1 MIVLSG
7 TIGAGKTSLT
17 TMLAEHLGSE
27 ALYES
32 VDDNP
37 ILPLFYEDPKRY
49 GFLLQNYFLNKRL
62 DNIKDAQGSQ
72 LNVIDRSIFE
82 DLLLFK
88 LNADLDRATQTEVQ
102 IYGDLL
108 NNIME
113 QVDFS
118 DDAIVK
124 TPDLLIYIHV
134 SFDTML
140 ERIKKRGR
148 EYEQIENDPSLYNY
162 YKSLNERYVAWFEA
176 YDRSPKLSIDGDR
189 YDFVM
194 NNDAADQVLAIIDD
208 KINELGLKNN

>member
-118 DDAIVK
+118 DNAIVK

-134 SFDTML
+134 SFETML

-148 EYEQIENDPSLYNY
+148 DFEQIANDPSLYNY
-162 YKSLNERYVAWFEA
+162 YKSLNERYVAWFDS
-176 YDRSPKLSIDGDR
+176 YDRSPKLSIDGDQ
-189 YDFVM
+189 YDFVA
-194 NNDAADQVLAIIDD
+194 DDSAAKEVLALIDH
-208 KINELGLKNN
+208 KIAELGLKGN

>member
-1 MIVLSG
+1 
-7 TIGAGKTSLT
+7 
-17 TMLAEHLGSE
+17 
-27 ALYES
+27 
-32 VDDNP
+32 
-37 ILPLFYEDPKRY
+37 
-49 GFLLQNYFLNKRL
+49 L
-62 DNIKDAQGSQ
+62 DNIRDAQGSQ

-162 YKSLNERYVAWFEA
+162 YKSLNERYVAWFES

-189 YDFVM
+189 FDFVT
-194 NNDAADQVLAIIDD
+194 DAEAANQVLALIDD
-208 KINELGLKNN
+208 KIKALGLKNN

>member
-27 ALYES
+27 AFYES

-37 ILPLFYEDPKRY
+37 ILPLFYENPKKY
-49 GFLLQNYFLNKRL
+49 AFLLQNYFLNKRM
-62 DNIKDAQGSQ
+62 DNIKDAQGSK

-82 DLLLFK
+82 DLLLFQ
-88 LNADLDRATQTEVQ
+88 LNADLERATQTEVA

-108 NNIME
+108 NNMME

-140 ERIKKRGR
+140 ARIQKRGR
-148 EYEQIENDPSLYNY
+148 DFEQIDHDPSLYDY
-162 YKSLNERYVAWFEA
+162 YKKLNERYIAWFES
-176 YDRSPKLSIDGDR
+176 YDRSRKLSIDGDKH
-189 YDFVM
+189 DFV
-194 NNDAADQVLAIIDD
+194 NDPEAAKAVLALIDE
-208 KINELGLKNN
+208 KIDELGLRD

>member
-27 ALYES
+27 AFYES

-37 ILPLFYEDPKRY
+37 ILPLFYENPKKY
-49 GFLLQNYFLNKRL
+49 AFLLQNYFLNKRM
-62 DNIKDAQGSQ
+62 DNIKDAQGSK

-82 DLLLFK
+82 DLLLFQ
-88 LNADLDRATQTEVQ
+88 LNADLERATQTEVA

-108 NNIME
+108 NNMME

-140 ERIKKRGR
+140 ARIQKRGR
-148 EYEQIENDPSLYNY
+148 DFEQIDDDPSLYDY
-162 YKSLNERYVAWFEA
+162 YKKLNERYIAWFES
-176 YDRSPKLSIDGDR
+176 YDRSPKLSIDCDKH
-189 YDFVM
+189 DFV
-194 NNDAADQVLAIIDD
+194 NDPEAAKAVLALIDE
-208 KINELGLKNN
+208 KIDELGLRD

>member
-118 DDAIVK
+118 DEAIVK
-124 TPDLLIYIHV
+124 TPK
-134 SFDTML
+134 ML
-140 ERIKKRGR
+140 K
-148 EYEQIENDPSLYNY
+148 
-162 YKSLNERYVAWFEA
+162 
-176 YDRSPKLSIDGDR
+176 
-189 YDFVM
+189 
-194 NNDAADQVLAIIDD
+194 
-208 KINELGLKNN
+208 